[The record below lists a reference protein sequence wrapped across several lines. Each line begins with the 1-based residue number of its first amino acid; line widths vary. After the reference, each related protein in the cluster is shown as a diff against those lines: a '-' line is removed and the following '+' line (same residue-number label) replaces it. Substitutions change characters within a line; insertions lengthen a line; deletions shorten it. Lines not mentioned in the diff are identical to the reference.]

1 MPELQ
6 TPATEGQSSAV
17 TPEAPS
23 GEQTHISVANDA
35 KDEDVEMTDV
45 TAPANATPSTSTE
58 KDDSADKDAS
68 AGGDAPIEITDVDDT
83 DTKATTPAAVAPQP
97 AQHPQAAP
105 LPMISVAYR
114 AYNLDV
120 SSEASKLPLDVA
132 IFNSAHTAGGD
143 EKIRKY
149 LQAVLVGGTALVF
162 GMAHTL
168 ESRLQAIATPLVPNM
183 EKVQIIPPPKHVDPV
198 CEGRGGAWPTGWG
211 CGPLGYSCRPGCEH

>member
-1 MPELQ
+1 
-6 TPATEGQSSAV
+6 
-17 TPEAPS
+17 
-23 GEQTHISVANDA
+23 
-35 KDEDVEMTDV
+35 MTDV
-45 TAPANATPSTSTE
+45 TAPASESAVPSTSGADEEKTSDVRTQDATPSTSTE

-132 IFNSAHTAGGD
+132 VFNSAHTAGGD

-149 LQAVLVGGTALVF
+149 LQAVLVALVF

-168 ESRLQAIATPLVPNM
+168 ESRYIANSSILHL
-183 EKVQIIPPPKHVDPV
+183 ELEQ
-198 CEGRGGAWPTGWG
+198 R
-211 CGPLGYSCRPGCEH
+211 